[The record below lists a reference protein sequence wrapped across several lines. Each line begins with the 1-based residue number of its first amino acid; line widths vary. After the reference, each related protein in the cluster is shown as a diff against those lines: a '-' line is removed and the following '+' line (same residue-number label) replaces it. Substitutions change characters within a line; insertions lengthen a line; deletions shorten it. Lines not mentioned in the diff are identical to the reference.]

1 MSFSLPKVWQDW
13 VSLLL
18 GIWLCVSPWVLHFT
32 DDLAATNNVV
42 IVGFLMI
49 AAEVFTFSV
58 LRIVEELIDVI
69 LGAWLVISVW
79 QLGISTPTARIDLIV
94 SGLVVLLFS
103 IYEIWENRRTPATH

>member
-1 MSFSLPKVWQDW
+1 
-13 VSLLL
+13 
-18 GIWLCVSPWVLHFT
+18 VLHFT

-69 LGAWLVISVW
+69 LGAWLVISAW
-79 QLGISTPTARIDLIV
+79 QLGISTPVAKIDLIV
-94 SGLVVLLFS
+94 SGIVVLLFS
-103 IYEIWENRRTPATH
+103 IYEIWDNRRTPATH